1 MSHTSLTSFGTV
13 STGTPAVVDVNG
25 RHGVTVS
32 VFPGAGSSVLVEAS
46 TTENAAS
53 RSDANWIAWTQGT
66 NGVVTSSAMDTFLGA
81 LFAVRITVV
90 AGSSVSSYEV
100 TAI

>member
-46 TTENAAS
+46 TTENAAN
-53 RSDANWIAWTQGT
+53 RSDANWIAWPEGVSGT
-66 NGVVTSSAMDTFLGA
+66 VTSKTTNTFYGA
-81 LFAVRITVV
+81 LFAVRITSI
-90 AGSSVSSYEV
+90 AGASASTYEV
-100 TAI
+100 VTI